1 MIISLKNKYIF
12 ICVSKT
18 GTTSIERFL
27 LDNDPSAQ
35 QNKVSIDGEEIHFY
49 KHITALEVKN
59 RLGKKYNDFYVFS
72 FIRNPCSQ
80 WVSSYFFNKKGAFF
94 ENGKKVLWVKN
105 TTWGSI
111 LKVLAAKL
119 LPFKLWMLLNP
130 KSNAQTNFLTDES
143 GNIIVSRIGLY
154 ENLQNDFKIVIDEV
168 GVDVSESYLPVRNKS
183 KKVDYEKYCAGFI
196 FKKLF
201 RNKIEKDLN
210 LYQRIDKG
218 EIV

>member
-35 QNKVSIDGEEIHFY
+35 RNKVSIDGEEIHFY

-94 ENGKKVLWVKN
+94 ENGKKALWVKN

-119 LPFKLWMLLNP
+119 LPFKLWVLLNP

-143 GNIIVSRIGLY
+143 GNFIVSRIGLY
-154 ENLQNDFKIVIDEV
+154 ENLQNDFQSIINDIGIKLNGE
-168 GVDVSESYLPVRNKS
+168 LPLRNKS
-183 KKVDYEKYCAGFI
+183 RSVDYESYCKGFV
-196 FKKLF
+196 FKKF
-201 RNKIEKDLN
+201 FDKKIKLDRKLYESILKKDA
-210 LYQRIDKG
+210 
-218 EIV
+218 